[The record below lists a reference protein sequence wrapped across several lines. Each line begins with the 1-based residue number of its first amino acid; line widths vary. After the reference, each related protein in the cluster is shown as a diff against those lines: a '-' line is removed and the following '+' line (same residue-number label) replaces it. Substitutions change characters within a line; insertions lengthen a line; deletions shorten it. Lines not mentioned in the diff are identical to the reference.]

1 MNNTT
6 KAKTTQEKVNNY
18 WDELRSTNKWI
29 VFLKLAEIFGGSITL
44 LSLIWPFIPFTDAD
58 KHSSLNAAFALAG
71 FVITSISSSVS
82 DLWLKLGKDK
92 LLAESILQEAK
103 IKKE

>member
-1 MNNTT
+1 
-6 KAKTTQEKVNNY
+6 
-18 WDELRSTNKWI
+18 
-29 VFLKLAEIFGGSITL
+29 
-44 LSLIWPFIPFTDAD
+44 
-58 KHSSLNAAFALAG
+58 
-71 FVITSISSSVS
+71 VITSISSSVS